1 MSIASKGIWKLCQKL
16 FKIKPVDYSAILT
29 VWSKNKISMKKILLY
44 LLLTGLTFNYAF
56 AQKDVDARKILN
68 QVSKKYRSYD
78 VIKTDFTF
86 TYENQQ
92 AGTKDTQ
99 TGTMIS
105 RAKANKYKVTIYNPE
120 NKLAVDEEIISD
132 GKSQWTYVKKNK
144 EVELAD
150 VDNSS
155 ESLNPAQIFTVYEKG
170 YKYIYDGDAKVDG
183 KLCQVIDLTPEDEK
197 KPFFKIRLSIDKAKK
212 QIFSAMIF
220 DKNGSR
226 YNYIIRTFTPNVKVP
241 ESTFTFDKKNYPGAE
256 LVDLR

>member
-1 MSIASKGIWKLCQKL
+1 
-16 FKIKPVDYSAILT
+16 
-29 VWSKNKISMKKILLY
+29 MKKILLY
-44 LLLTGLTFNYAF
+44 LLLTVLAFNYAS
-56 AQKDVDARKILN
+56 AQKDADAKKILN

-92 AGTKDTQ
+92 AGTKDVQ
-99 TGTMIS
+99 MGTMIS
-105 RAKANKYKVTIYNPE
+105 RSKANKYKVTIYSPE
-120 NKLAVDEEIISD
+120 NKQAVDEEIISD
-132 GKSQWTYVKKNK
+132 GKSQWTYVRKNK
-144 EVELAD
+144 EVELSD

-170 YKYIYDGDAKVDG
+170 YKYLYNGDTKVDG

-197 KPFFKIRLSIDKAKK
+197 KPFFKIRLSIDKLKK
-212 QIFSAMIF
+212 QILSAMIF

-226 YNYIIRTFTPNVKVP
+226 YNYVIRTFTPNVKVP
-241 ESTFTFDKKNYPGAE
+241 ESTFIFDKKNYPGAE